1 MSISKDLVDEIFRQ
15 FGQEDINKLS
25 IREMGKLVA
34 QIEQKTNVEFIHME
48 MGVPGLPP
56 LQTTVDAEKEALDK
70 GLAALYPDIEGIP
83 FVKNETARF
92 AGCCPHQQK

>member
-48 MGVPGLPP
+48 MGVAVLLLCNNCRCRKGSFGQGIGCSFIPILKESFC
-56 LQTTVDAEKEALDK
+56 EKRNRTFCK
-70 GLAALYPDIEGIP
+70 IIHG
-83 FVKNETARF
+83 
-92 AGCCPHQQK
+92 H